1 MTASSPRTER
11 QREAVAL
18 HENGHPTGEIAAQM
32 GVTYARAREILVRLG
47 IAPHRAPNR
56 WPRRMSRSRQSIEDH
71 NAARRS
77 VVVARRAQIAE
88 WLDADPTLTSAE
100 ISKRCGLSIPT
111 ILVDRRAIGSPA
123 PKPGA

>member
-1 MTASSPRTER
+1 MNSKSPRTDR

-18 HENGHPTGEIAAQM
+18 HAAGHPTGEIAAQM

-47 IAPHRAPNR
+47 ITPHRAPNK
-56 WPRRMSRSRQSIEDH
+56 WPRRASRSRQSIDDH
-71 NAARRS
+71 NLVRRS

-88 WLDADPTLTSAE
+88 WLDADPLLTSAE
-100 ISKRCGLSIPT
+100 ISKRCGVSVAT